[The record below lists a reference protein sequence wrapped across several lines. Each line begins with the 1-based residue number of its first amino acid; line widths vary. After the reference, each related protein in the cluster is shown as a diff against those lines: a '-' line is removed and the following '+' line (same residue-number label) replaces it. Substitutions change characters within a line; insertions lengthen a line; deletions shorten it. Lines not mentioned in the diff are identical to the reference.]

1 MQVSINEGV
10 LDVYDRIKTVNG
22 RQLKVEVQDTSG
34 QDEAALHRAKQYKQA
49 DVFMLCFSVDLEDNS
64 DETVYKWISEI
75 RNAEQQKPIIL
86 VLTKNDL
93 LKE

>member
-10 LDVYDRIKTVNG
+10 LDVYDRVKTVNG

-34 QDEAALHRAKQYKQA
+34 QDEADKHRAKQYKQA

-75 RNAEQQKPIIL
+75 RNEEQQKPIIL